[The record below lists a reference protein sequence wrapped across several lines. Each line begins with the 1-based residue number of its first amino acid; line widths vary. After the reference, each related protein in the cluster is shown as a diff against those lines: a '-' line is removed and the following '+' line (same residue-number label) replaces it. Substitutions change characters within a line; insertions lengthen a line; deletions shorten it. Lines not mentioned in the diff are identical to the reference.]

1 MHPATA
7 IAFAAIDFE
16 KNANAAAA
24 NVIGHALPAAKGAL
38 GKGLDILGW
47 LNSGGG
53 KTEELLRKVMSYN
66 FVDPANRLKNVAG
79 GATIGAGI
87 GGLDA
92 DKGHKM
98 KGALEGAVGGGLF
111 GRFAPG
117 LAQKGMGR
125 ILTNLVEPR
134 SYETAEKIK
143 KLKGYKIMDMIKA
156 VVKDKPIYEAAKF
169 PNEVTTRGPY
179 SAREVPYRMGFG
191 LKPRAFRKFFT
202 ADPTEKG
209 VLHYNPK
216 SREAQSELK
225 SMARDITGNSMIDP
239 NTGAVP
245 KGNADGSQLV
255 QSRGVP
261 GNFHVKPDGSF
272 EDNWDFALHPREK
285 IDSLGNFARAFVNM
299 FTSPVKTKGKLPMP
313 VSMPAISPDAAKSLI
328 MHPGNMGPGVNKLL
342 MGDKKLRG
350 GERAAVNEALN
361 RLMNAAPT
369 APEVPPAPGAAGN
382 LSGINF
388 RRILGPGGN
397 KIPLPA
403 EPAANGDLNIPFRK
417 VKIPGAVP
425 EPEYSD
431 FLGPNGERLLKS
443 ASAFMAAGDLLR
455 TMRSLRGVG
464 GGLGKVE
471 HALTNPAAMGRR
483 NALANI
489 GKAVAAPVLAPAL
502 GAMGAASKVNH
513 AVQASDPLRLL
524 QMRSREAMVKGMS
537 PTPVDRRHFVMDMLR
552 GLLNP
557 DVRQAAGTLGTAAVR
572 GAASLAE
579 KIASM
584 PKSAA
589 ARYLAFALMDMEK
602 NAMMAAVKSKL
613 FNAAKTMPTG
623 KKVVPLPLP

>member
-1 MHPATA
+1 MHPSTA

-24 NVIGHALPAAKGAL
+24 KVLGHALPAAEGAL
-38 GKGLDILGW
+38 GKGLDIFGW

-53 KTEELLRKVMSYN
+53 KKEELLRKVMSYN

-87 GGLDA
+87 GGLNA

-98 KGALEGAVGGGLF
+98 KGALGGAVGGGLF

-117 LAQKGMGR
+117 MAQRGMGR

-225 SMARDITGNSMIDP
+225 SMVRDIRQPMTDIHTGEI
-239 NTGAVP
+239 P

-255 QSRGVP
+255 SSRGVP
-261 GNFHVKPDGSF
+261 GNFHVKPDGTF
-272 EDNWDFALHPREK
+272 EDNWDFGLHPHEK
-285 IDSLGNFARAFVNM
+285 IDSLGSFGRAFVNM
-299 FTSPVKTKGKLPMP
+299 FTSPVKLKGKLPMP
-313 VSMPAISPDAAKSLI
+313 VAAPAISSDAAKSLI
-328 MHPGNMGPGVNKLL
+328 IHPGNMGPGVNKLL

-350 GERAAVNEALN
+350 GEPAAVNEALN

-369 APEVPPAPGAAGN
+369 APEVPPTAGAAGN

-388 RRILGPGGN
+388 SRILGPGGN

-403 EPAANGDLNIPFRK
+403 ESAVNGDLNIPFRK

-443 ASAFMAAGDLLR
+443 A
-455 TMRSLRGVG
+455 
-464 GGLGKVE
+464 
-471 HALTNPAAMGRR
+471 
-483 NALANI
+483 
-489 GKAVAAPVLAPAL
+489 
-502 GAMGAASKVNH
+502 
-513 AVQASDPLRLL
+513 
-524 QMRSREAMVKGMS
+524 
-537 PTPVDRRHFVMDMLR
+537 
-552 GLLNP
+552 
-557 DVRQAAGTLGTAAVR
+557 
-572 GAASLAE
+572 
-579 KIASM
+579 
-584 PKSAA
+584 A
-589 ARYLAFALMDMEK
+589 ARYLAFALMDI
-602 NAMMAAVKSKL
+602 AQL
-613 FNAAKTMPTG
+613 GGCP
-623 KKVVPLPLP
+623 